1 MGRVARREEWEV
13 GKRISADRLERR
25 YQTALAAFTAFD
37 VGSTLWP
44 SADQAAQIAPAV
56 RQFAHRHSRLL
67 GHLLAGANATERL
80 VECPGRDVLAQ
91 HPQGRSRP
99 ALVQEVAA

>member
-1 MGRVARREEWEV
+1 
-13 GKRISADRLERR
+13 
-25 YQTALAAFTAFD
+25 
-37 VGSTLWP
+37 
-44 SADQAAQIAPAV
+44 
-56 RQFAHRHSRLL
+56 LL